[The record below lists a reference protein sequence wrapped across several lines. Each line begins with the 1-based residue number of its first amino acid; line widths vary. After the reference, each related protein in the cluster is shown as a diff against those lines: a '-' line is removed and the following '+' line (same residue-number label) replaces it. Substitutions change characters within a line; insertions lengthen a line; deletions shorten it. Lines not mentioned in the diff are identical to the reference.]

1 MPDALPHPARPCRIC
16 LLRLYLVSL
25 VPCWGHRGLSDPQKP
40 MFLPSCASFRS
51 TSPMPPLPLDTGA
64 DTLLLPNSSLYLSPR
79 RASQFIIIYTLVR
92 LPPDE
97 DDFETRIQEQVICLG
112 DEPRK
117 YPLWAVRQ
125 GRQPIKR
132 ILLSKLPPR
141 ALSFILLRNQH
152 RTHTSVIPL
161 EGCGSQGIYPS
172 VPVSYWLPDALS
184 STDPLVLL
192 LACSALRQR
201 GRCWQLQVS
210 RIYMMEGSRNY
221 G

>member
-1 MPDALPHPARPCRIC
+1 
-16 LLRLYLVSL
+16 
-25 VPCWGHRGLSDPQKP
+25 

-51 TSPMPPLPLDTGA
+51 ASRMPPLPLDTGA

-79 RASQFIIIYTLVR
+79 HASQFIIIYTLVR
-92 LPPDE
+92 LPPEE

-161 EGCGSQGIYPS
+161 EGCGARVFIHQFLLVTGCLMLSAALIPWY
-172 VPVSYWLPDALS
+172 YFWLAMLSGREADAGS
-184 STDPLVLL
+184 
-192 LACSALRQR
+192 CKSA
-201 GRCWQLQVS
+201 RCT
-210 RIYMMEGSRNY
+210 
-221 G
+221 